1 VNTDTFYATA
11 AGLCFALLG
20 FWWVVVQFRHRELTH
35 ERSHRRLAF
44 VVSLHYILPGLMS
57 LAALLAADQ
66 GILWRLA
73 FASAGAAGMAGAL
86 VAARTVRSPVGA
98 IALVSRGEWIALP
111 LYAALTAVALAPS
124 VVGEATGLAP
134 LQVEGLLIVGILLLG
149 LLFSWALFT
158 DPGASEPGA
167 PA

>member
-1 VNTDTFYATA
+1 LPTDTFYATA

-35 ERSHRRLAF
+35 ETAHRRLAF

-66 GILWRLA
+66 GILWRVT
-73 FASAGAAGMAGAL
+73 FASAGLAGIAGAL
-86 VAARTVRSPVGA
+86 VAGRNLRDPVGA
-98 IALVSRGEWIALP
+98 IALVSRGEWVAVP
-111 LYAALTAVALAPS
+111 LYAILSIVAVAPTVAAEL
-124 VVGEATGLAP
+124 TGLAP
-134 LQVEGLLIVGILLLG
+134 LQIEGFVIVAILLLG

-158 DPGASEPGA
+158 APGASETGPGA
-167 PA
+167 